1 MPELRVPAPR
11 MLAVV
16 AILAALL
23 VTATA
28 CGEANEAPAAPTATH
43 LETTFDVTPRP
54 GVHVLDAAT
63 VDTGLVTAEPAY
75 GEYRFAATA
84 EEIRRLQ
91 PGDIVVIPG
100 HGLGSVRAIFEHAGQ
115 LVLRLDDAALD
126 DVIQDGLASWRYDV
140 AWDDVAIDY
149 EQIASLPGV
158 TDVEVVYDQPQ
169 ATRIGSQEPAPRAAT
184 VSFRQSG
191 WEFVVHLEARESRL
205 YFDLTGEL
213 AATSEAATIATVA
226 ASGWVSGFSY
236 VSAMRYAEGVPTT
249 ISSAVNGLEGETAIS
264 WTAYRTPRTTITQA
278 VRVDVPIAIPFIIPG
293 PLGIPFSLQ
302 LKATGRIVPDLEAV
316 DSSSGGSWKVA
327 YSSDQ
332 GFTLDA
338 SSGTVGGGLL
348 ANTIGTTGD
357 TITAGLGPAGFGVG
371 VEFPRFELG
380 VAGRPPFA
388 FITVEVYSSSRWTP
402 GTTLTSNIRP
412 CQHSATRLAAVGGYR
427 LDMVGW
433 EGRTQQHTLWERQV
447 DTYLN
452 KRPCTSSGN

>member
-1 MPELRVPAPR
+1 

-23 VTATA
+23 VTAAA
-28 CGEANEAPAAPTATH
+28 CGEANEAPEAPTATH
-43 LETTFDVTPRP
+43 LETTFDVTPQP
-54 GVHVLDAAT
+54 GVHVLDPAT
-63 VDTGLVTAEPAY
+63 VDTRLVAADPVY

-84 EEIRRLQ
+84 EQIRMLE
-91 PGDIVVIPG
+91 PGDVVVIPG
-100 HGLGSVRAIFEHAGQ
+100 HGLGSVRAIFEHAGEI
-115 LVLRLDDAALD
+115 VLRLDDAALD
-126 DVIQDGLASWRYDV
+126 DVIQEGLASWRYDV

-149 EQIASLPGV
+149 QQIATLPGV

-169 ATRIGSQEPAPRAAT
+169 TTRIGSQAPAPRAVM

-191 WEFVVHLEARESRL
+191 WEFALELEARESRL

-213 AATSEAATIATVA
+213 AATSESATIATVA
-226 ASGWVSGFSY
+226 ASGWVSGFTY
-236 VSAMRYAEGVPTT
+236 VSAMRYAEGAPTA
-249 ISSAVNGLEGETAIS
+249 ISSAVNGLQGETEIS

-278 VRVDVPIAIPFIIPG
+278 VRVDVPIAMPFLIPG

-302 LKATGRIVPDLEAV
+302 LKAAGRIVPELDAV
-316 DSSSGGSWKVA
+316 DSSSGGGWKVA

-338 SSGTVGGGLL
+338 STGTVGGGLL
-348 ANTIGTTGD
+348 ANTIGTTRD
-357 TITAGLGPAGFGVG
+357 TVTAGLGPAGFGVG
-371 VEFPRFELG
+371 LEFPRFELG

-388 FITVEVYSSSRWTP
+388 FITVDAYSSSRWTP
-402 GTTLTSNIRP
+402 GTTLTSNIPP
-412 CQHSATRLAAVGGYR
+412 CQHGATRLAAIGGYR

-433 EGRTQQHTLWERQV
+433 EGRAQQHTLWERQV

-452 KRPCTSSGN
+452 KRPCTSTGS